1 MPKEET
7 KRKHKELM
15 RDVEKKHK
23 EHQRAL
29 DKSKKHHEKMKREYE
44 HHMKSATH
52 NPGRKKMDYK
62 EDRKGGKKKR

>member
-44 HHMKSATH
+44 SHMKMGATH
-52 NPGRKKMDYK
+52 RK
-62 EDRKGGKKKR
+62 EGGKKKSRNHNPY